1 MEIPKFIKGV
11 AKYFTYAS
19 DSGEATPTTQA
30 DLQELMKNNNTILEC
45 LVDGLWQ
52 PEKEMQLNQII
63 RSPNMPA
70 NMVAKVTA
78 VGTTGTIEPEWTEMP
93 DTSVS
98 DGSVTFIMCPLL
110 FSITTQAEAEAGTNN
125 TKIMTPLR
133 TKQLIKI
140 SLPSI
145 ATQAEAEAGTN
156 NTKMMT
162 PLRVY
167 QSIGKLAITI
177 PVGTGIDFYADS
189 PPTGFLVRNGAAVSR
204 TTYAALFAVIGTK
217 YGAGNGS
224 TTFNLP
230 NSIGRFSE
238 GGSTAGTVKN
248 AGLPNIIGSFF
259 ASSRSQYP
267 SVSGAFTTSDYGSNR
282 NGENGNTG
290 DLKYTF
296 TASNYNGIY
305 GASNTVQPPALTVLP
320 CIKY

>member
-1 MEIPKFIKGV
+1 MKLTGLITVEKIRDAIN
-11 AKYFTYAS
+11 
-19 DSGEATPTTQA
+19 
-30 DLQELMKNNNTILEC
+30 DLYDN
-45 LVDGLWQ
+45 
-52 PEKEMQLNQII
+52 
-63 RSPNMPA
+63 
-70 NMVAKVTA
+70 
-78 VGTTGTIEPEWTEMP
+78 
-93 DTSVS
+93 
-98 DGSVTFIMCPLL
+98 
-110 FSITTQAEAEAGTNN
+110 
-125 TKIMTPLR
+125 
-133 TKQLIKI
+133 
-140 SLPSI
+140 LPSIPDI
-145 ATQAEAEAGTN
+145 ATQAEAEAGTD

-162 PLRVY
+162 PLRTK
-167 QSIGKLAITI
+167 QAIGKLVIAV

-189 PPTGFLVRNGAAVSR
+189 PPTGFLVRNGAEVSR

-217 YGAGNGS
+217 YGAGDGS

-238 GGSTAGTVKN
+238 GDSTAGTVKN

-259 ASSRSQYP
+259 ASSRSQRP

-290 DLKYTF
+290 NLKYTF